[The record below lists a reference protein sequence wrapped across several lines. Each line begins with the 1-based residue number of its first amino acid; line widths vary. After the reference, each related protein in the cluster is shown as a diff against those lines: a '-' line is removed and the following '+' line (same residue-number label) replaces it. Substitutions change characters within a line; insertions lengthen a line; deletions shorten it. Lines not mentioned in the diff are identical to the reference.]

1 MSRQSFSD
9 PVTGDTLHAREDVET
24 ADVPEARLFFGRKL
38 GYTDEQIRS
47 MWLKDARRP
56 RYVDVSQLN
65 RLMTKGEAAWLEAHD
80 R

>member
-9 PVTGDTLHAREDVET
+9 PVTGAMLHA
-24 ADVPEARLFFGRKL
+24 ADDLDSNIPEERLYFGRKL

-56 RYVDVSQLN
+56 RYTDVSQLD
-65 RLMTKGEAAWLEAHD
+65 RVMTKGEAAWLEA
-80 R
+80 RQR